1 MNTWKFIHDKLTKH
15 DKLLLLW
22 VVESEGSSPGRRG
35 FKMAVT
41 SGGEMHGSIGG
52 GIMEFKLVEKAKALL
67 AEGSALPEL
76 VIQYH
81 DKEHAKDQS
90 GMICSGKQTVLFLPV
105 GADSLPVI
113 EQLLVNEGN
122 RKLSIIVDKS
132 GMGLSDDEP
141 AQGLFHIDHD
151 WNYVERVNTLPV
163 IHIIGG
169 GHVGLALSELM
180 RYLDFYVKIYD
191 NRAGLNTLESNSFA
205 HEKIIVSY
213 DDIGDKINAGADDF
227 CVIMTM
233 GYRDDLLVFKQL
245 VHKKFFYFG
254 MLGSESK
261 IDTLYMQ
268 LEQDGFDSSRFSDYF
283 IPVGLNIY
291 SKTPKEIAVSIAA
304 QIILQKNIAL
314 PTGRKQKPAMNEN

>member
-1 MNTWKFIHDKLTKH
+1 MKTWEYIHEQIKNGN
-15 DKLLLLW
+15 KLLLLW

-35 FKMAVT
+35 FKMVVT
-41 SGGEMHGSIGG
+41 ADGSLYGSIGG
-52 GIMEFKLVEKAKALL
+52 GIMEYKLVEKAKSLL
-67 AEGSALPEL
+67 AQGIEHPEL
-76 VIQYH
+76 IVQYH

-90 GMICSGKQTVLFLPV
+90 GMICSGSQTVLVLPV
-105 GADSLPVI
+105 DNSYLALTGK
-113 EQLLVNEGN
+113 LLRDEEMKG
-122 RKLSIIVDKS
+122 LSVLVDKT
-132 GMGLSDDEP
+132 GMRLTGEDETK
-141 AQGLFHIDHD
+141 GLFYTGGD
-151 WNYVERVNTLPV
+151 WTYVEAANTLPV

-191 NRAGLNTLESNSFA
+191 NRPGLNTLEANHFA

-213 DDIGDKINAGADDF
+213 DKIGEEISAAPGDF

-233 GYRDDLLVFKQL
+233 GYRDDLTVFKQL
-245 VHKKFFYFG
+245 VHRKFFYFG

-261 IDTLYMQ
+261 IDTLFMQ
-268 LEQDGFDSSRFSDYF
+268 LEKEGFDSSDFSDYF

-304 QIILQKNIAL
+304 QIILQRNIAL

>member
-1 MNTWKFIHDKLTKH
+1 MKTWQYIHDQLTMH
-15 DKLLLLW
+15 NKLLLLW
-22 VVESEGSSPGRRG
+22 VVESEGSSPGRCG
-35 FKMAVT
+35 FKMVIT

-67 AEGSALPEL
+67 AEGIELPEL
-76 VIQYH
+76 VTQYH

-90 GMICSGKQTVLFLPV
+90 GMICSGKQTVLFLPLNE
-105 GADSLPVI
+105 SNLSII
-113 EQLLVNEGN
+113 EQVLLNEGN

-141 AQGLFHIDHD
+141 AQGLFHIETD
-151 WNYVERVNTLPV
+151 WTYVERVNTLPV
-163 IHIIGG
+163 IHIVGG

-180 RYLDFYVKIYD
+180 RYLDFYVKVYD
-191 NRAGLNTLESNSFA
+191 NRPGLNTLEANHFA
-205 HEKIIVSY
+205 QEKIIVNY
-213 DDIGDKINAGADDF
+213 EEIGEKLNAGAEDF

-233 GYRDDLLVFKQL
+233 GYRDDLTVFRQL

-261 IDTLYMQ
+261 IDTLFMQ

-291 SKTPKEIAVSIAA
+291 SKTPKEIAISIAA

-314 PTGRKQKPAMNEN
+314 PTGRKQKPALNEN

>member
-1 MNTWKFIHDKLTKH
+1 MKTWEYIHEQIKNGN
-15 DKLLLLW
+15 KLLLLW

-35 FKMAVT
+35 FKMVVT
-41 SGGEMHGSIGG
+41 ADGSLYGSIGG
-52 GIMEFKLVEKAKALL
+52 GIMEYKLVEKAKSLL
-67 AEGSALPEL
+67 AQGIEHPEL
-76 VIQYH
+76 IVQYH

-90 GMICSGKQTVLFLPV
+90 GMICSGSQTVLVLPV
-105 GADSLPVI
+105 DNSYLALTGK
-113 EQLLVNEGN
+113 LLRDEEMKG
-122 RKLSIIVDKS
+122 LSVLVDKT
-132 GMGLSDDEP
+132 GMRLTGEDETK
-141 AQGLFHIDHD
+141 GLFYTGDD
-151 WNYVERVNTLPV
+151 WTYVEAANTLPV

-191 NRAGLNTLESNSFA
+191 NRPGLNTLEANHFA

-213 DDIGDKINAGADDF
+213 DKIGEEISAALGDF

-233 GYRDDLLVFKQL
+233 GYRDDLTVFKQL
-245 VHKKFFYFG
+245 VHRKFFYFG

-261 IDTLYMQ
+261 IDTLFMQ
-268 LEQDGFDSSRFSDYF
+268 LEKEGFDSSDFSDYF

-304 QIILQKNIAL
+304 QIILQRNIAL